1 MTVKSIIDIDVNDRN
16 FRAFQQLLNQYQR
29 QLQSTPTAWR
39 NIAQAQQRGV
49 KGFQDLVREQATAIG
64 QQRLLAQANE
74 AANRMLRT
82 NADRWRDIRRETASV
97 AVNIRDMT
105 GQLLKW
111 TALTGVFSGLLG
123 AGGLFGVSRLA
134 EGVAT
139 GRRSALGVGAGY
151 GQQSAFANAFGRLV
165 DPGSFLG
172 GVEGALTDVS
182 KRVSLYN
189 AGLTEGQLGGGSA
202 AVGSRLLSSIK
213 RIADQTPDNVLGNVF
228 RARGI
233 DQFMSEDDFRRL
245 KRTGADELSGL
256 QRRFGAGSQ
265 AYDVSGRDQRAYQE
279 FVTALDDASRRI
291 ETVFVRGLAP
301 LIPGMEK
308 LSNSVVKTIE
318 ELVKAVPP
326 DWGEKVGKGI
336 ETFGKYIGSQEFQEN
351 VKNVAGAVIWA
362 GKKLVGFGAWATGN
376 ASPGSGNSSAAGN
389 TGATGLFGQQPETT
403 GQAKF
408 NRYMNSILG
417 LNKKADAGYVDPG
430 LGSLASKIQ
439 SSVPGIKRFTS
450 FNDAYH
456 AGTNSAHAD
465 NRAFDLTIADPS
477 KSAEVAAAIRKVM
490 ADEGIKGK
498 VIDEYKNPS
507 SRATAGHIHVQTDV
521 RVMNAAGSNVIVSA
535 QQATV
540 P

>member
-1 MTVKSIIDIDVNDRN
+1 MTVKSIIDIDVNDRS
-16 FRAFQQLLNQYQR
+16 FKGFQQLWNQYQR

-49 KGFQDLVREQATAIG
+49 KGFQDLVREQATSIG
-64 QQRLLAQANE
+64 QARLLAQANE
-74 AANRMLRT
+74 AANRLLRT

-134 EGVAT
+134 ENVAT
-139 GRRSALGVGAGY
+139 GRRSALGLGTSY
-151 GQQSAFANAFGRLV
+151 GQQSAFANAFGRIV

-182 KRVSLYN
+182 KRSSLYN
-189 AGLTEGQLGGGSA
+189 AGLTEGQLGGGSG

-245 KRTGADELSGL
+245 KRTSSEELGGL
-256 QRRFGAGSQ
+256 QRRFGAGSN
-265 AYDVSGRDQRAYQE
+265 AYNLSDRDQRAYQE
-279 FVTALDDASRRI
+279 FVTALDDAGRRI
-291 ETVFVRGLAP
+291 ETVFVRGLGP
-301 LIPGMEK
+301 LIPGLEK
-308 LSNSVVKTIE
+308 LSNSVVKTID

-326 DWGEKVGKGI
+326 EWGEKVGKGI
-336 ETFGKYIGSQEFQEN
+336 ETFGKYIGSQEFQEG

-362 GKKLVGFGAWATGN
+362 GKKLVGFGAWATR
-376 ASPGSGNSSAAGN
+376 NSDTAGN
-389 TGATGLFGQQPETT
+389 TGDPGLFGQKPQTSGE
-403 GQAKF
+403 AKF
-408 NRYMNSILG
+408 NRYMNYFTG
-417 LNKKADAGYVDPG
+417 LNTKPGAGHVDPG
-430 LGSLASKIQ
+430 LGGLAGKIQ
-439 SSVPGIKRFTS
+439 SQVPGIKRFTS
-450 FNDAYH
+450 FNDDYH

-498 VIDEYKNPS
+498 VLDEYKYPS

-521 RVMNAAGSNVIVSA
+521 RVMNAAGSNVIVST